1 MIKKSFLLGLALLVA
16 GQFMVAQTFKMI
28 VVKADGTDEAYAV
41 SDVQKV
47 VFDLENN
54 TMTVNMKAGADVPNV
69 TSLSFDETTGIE
81 SPKVES
87 SIFVFPN
94 PVKETL
100 TVKGVEKDAI
110 ISLYDMS
117 GKLLQAITSQE
128 NSTDINVS
136 SLQQG
141 IYLLQIDKQIIKFIK
156 K

>member
-1 MIKKSFLLGLALLVA
+1 MIKKSFLLGLVLLVA
-16 GQFMVAQTFKMI
+16 GQLMVAQSFKMI

-41 SDVQKV
+41 SDVQKI
-47 VFDLENN
+47 VFDLGNN
-54 TMTVNMKAGADVPNV
+54 TMTVNMKAGADVSNV

-117 GKLLQAITSQE
+117 GKLLQSITSQE